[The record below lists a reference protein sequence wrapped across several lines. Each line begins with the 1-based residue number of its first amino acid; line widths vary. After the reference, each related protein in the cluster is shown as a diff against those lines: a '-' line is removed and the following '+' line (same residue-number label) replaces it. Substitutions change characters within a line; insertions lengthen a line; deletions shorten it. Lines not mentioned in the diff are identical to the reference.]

1 MSRFVAAVASI
12 FLAFTSVLLAG
23 SPAQAASIYA
33 AGSSNV
39 SMAYI
44 GFQGGSEFSPVNC
57 GSESLVTSIMTTT
70 GGTIAQGYG
79 ARCNKFGD
87 NGAQID
93 GFQTLIYSPINTVTT
108 TRICPTGQVVIG
120 IKVNKGTYAIS
131 AGAICAD
138 PGTWANESYVGDSSE
153 TVESRCA
160 VGSAV
165 IGIWGRSGSSVDAMG
180 IVCRATNFITLPT
193 TSNTG
198 AVTYSGNATV
208 GNTFTATQTYNNATS
223 ISYQWQVYNTSSS
236 AWENISGA
244 TSSTFTATLA
254 QVGKQIRV
262 STTGNNSSGSSA
274 ASVTSATSALGLA
287 TPTRPDLQASSD
299 FGFSSTDNYTND
311 NTPTFD
317 LAGYEVGADVIIT
330 GYRSYPSA
338 VTVTC
343 EVLLTTS
350 GNQNCTFPALADGT
364 YSITAIQRKGSTSS
378 SATTGFNLTIRTVGP
393 RVNAIQFVPA
403 LTKNHTV
410 NVEITYDSTIWDTPS
425 AFSQDAIELSGISS
439 GWTVSSLARHPSN
452 SSKVLLTL
460 TQSGNLVFEG
470 DLTITAK
477 AGLAQ
482 DQFGQQSLASAITA
496 TGNFDETRPWAAWS
510 GTPTAGTNKGKTAD
524 KLPLTLTFSEPIRS
538 LDATDFSFTG
548 VGATGCA
555 AEVSATSIA
564 QNATS
569 PYAVTVNITS
579 CTANGLVNVTLN
591 ADSVHDYTDT
601 TGNLGP
607 ATALTAS
614 FTRDITAPTI
624 TAISKTV
631 DGTDVNY
638 EVTFSEPVA
647 GFTAAD
653 ITVAHTLAGEAAN
666 WTIGTVTLKAGTDST
681 YLFTVSNSNAKTGTL
696 SISISG
702 AGVTDL
708 PGNTLTATM
717 PITSGGNVSNAT
729 LYYLPRFTINT
740 LTMIGPDAVE
750 LASNFVLDGRG
761 GSITGFRINLT
772 NAQSGDTFGFTS
784 TSGFASSS
792 SSTSNNGVSTATITI
807 SASNKTDGEWQAAIR
822 NITIRNTA
830 GSSASTASRN
840 FEFVVT
846 PNNTYAG
853 DSVADG
859 LSQTATTT
867 VDLIGPALSS
877 FTTTAPTGRSNVAGF
892 TVNFTFSEAF
902 RNFANTDVVLSGT
915 GTTGCTVGTPTAAS
929 DGTAP
934 YESAVTITGCSGN
947 GTIIA
952 TLAANS
958 INDMVGPTGNAGPVA
973 TQLAS
978 FTRDAVAPTLSSVA
992 KTTGEL
998 SVTYEYA
1005 FSESIDGLDIDALT
1019 ISHTGTG
1026 GTTGWSMSTPTIKS
1040 GTTSTYVFTLSRT
1053 TEVSGDLSITLK
1065 TADVTDLAG
1074 NPVTGTG
1081 AVVDGSGQNASLVT
1095 FYYLPTFDIG
1105 ALTPGGKVA
1114 TSLAPTFALDAKG
1127 GTVAGLRVKIT
1138 NNRQT
1143 GDTLAFTNNSSTNFG
1158 SVVSASSTSGT
1169 LELTY
1174 TGSAPTATQWQN
1186 AFRAIKYSNT
1196 DSAATNATRSF
1207 EFHVR
1212 PLLGYVYETEHFY
1225 EFVPTVGTYAVGKAA
1240 AANLTFSGLQGYLM
1254 TPSTQAEMSWLS
1266 TINDEAWI
1274 AVYDKFA
1281 NEQFYWDAGPTNG
1294 QLIAVGERFWGGN
1307 QP

>member
-1 MSRFVAAVASI
+1 MSRFVVAALAFALSWAGTTGGLTTPALAAVSCPTNWTVSGIQCQRTFTPATAGVFTVPAGVTRINATIIGGGGGTGGGDGAFIGGSASKAGDVQG
-12 FLAFTSVLLAG
+12 FFTVSEGDQLGIYPGFKGANGGSAINSAWGGAG
-23 SPAQAASIYA
+23 GADTYPHSDADYRGGTGGIVGTYGTSGGGGGGGAASIITLGTSSTSLKFGA
-33 AGSSNV
+33 GGAGGGGGASNTRTGGTGVDTAGSSLNTYGQNGASV
-39 SMAYI
+39 QTGYD
-44 GFQGGSEFSPVNC
+44 GGSGGGGGGGFNGAAGGSVTLY
-57 GSESLVTSIMTTT
+57 GSEYVGE
-70 GGTIAQGYG
+70 GGTRGTSRQSNGSFTNTLNSM
-79 ARCNKFGD
+79 RSNTGD
-87 NGAQID
+87 GWILLYFD
-93 GFQTLIYSPINTVTT
+93 GTEAP
-108 TRICPTGQVVIG
+108 VIS
-120 IKVNKGTYAIS
+120 GTPSLLPS
-131 AGAICAD
+131 AGVKVGNTITASATYT
-138 PGTWANESYVGDSSE
+138 GTPTPTKYYQFQAYNSSTSSWE
-153 TVESRCA
+153 DI
-160 VGSAV
+160 GSA
-165 IGIWGRSGSSVDAMG
+165 
-180 IVCRATNFITLPT
+180 T
-193 TSNTG
+193 TSNTF
-198 AVTYSGNATV
+198 VT
-208 GNTFTATQTYNNATS
+208 
-223 ISYQWQVYNTSSS
+223 
-236 AWENISGA
+236 
-244 TSSTFTATLA
+244 TLA
-254 QVGKQIRV
+254 QVGKQVRV
-262 STTGNNSSGSSA
+262 GIYATNTAGT
-274 ASVTSATSALGLA
+274 SVTTYPTQTPTIGLA
-287 TPTRPDLQASSD
+287 TPTAPDLQTGSD
-299 FGFSSTDNYTND
+299 LGTSNTDNITND

-317 LAGYEVGADVIIT
+317 LAGYVTGTDVIVT
-330 GYRSYPSA
+330 ATKSGT
-338 VTVTC
+338 TVTC

-350 GNQNCTFPALADGT
+350 GNQNCTFAALADGT
-364 YSITAIQRKGSTSS
+364 WAITAIQRKDSTSS
-378 SATTGFNLTIRTVGP
+378 SASSAFNLTIDTAGP
-393 RVNAIQFVPA
+393 QVTAITFVPT

-410 NVEITYDSTIWDTPS
+410 NVEVTFNEPILSTAGTL
-425 AFSQDAIELSGISS
+425 SQDAIELTGISS
-439 GWTVSSLARHPSN
+439 GWTVS
-452 SSKVLLTL
+452 TL
-460 TQSGNLVFEG
+460 TRDAGNTSKAVFTLSQSGNLAFEG
-470 DLTITAK
+470 DLTLRAT

-482 DQFGQQSLASAITA
+482 DQFGQQSLASAMQA

-510 GTPTAGTNKGKTAD
+510 GTPTADTIKGKTAD
-524 KLPLTLTFSEPIRS
+524 KLPLTLTFSEPIRGLANS
-538 LDATDFSFTG
+538 DFSFTG
-548 VGATGCA
+548 AGATGCA
-555 AEVSATSIA
+555 AEISATSIA

-579 CTANGLVNVTLN
+579 CTASGLVNVTLN

-607 ATALTAS
+607 ATALTTS

-638 EVTFSEPVA
+638 EVTFSEPVT

-717 PITSGGNVSNAT
+717 PTTSGGNDSNAT

-740 LTMIGPDAVE
+740 LTMIGPDAVA

-772 NAQSGDTFGFTS
+772 NAQSGDNFGFTA

-792 SSTSNNGVSTATITI
+792 SSTSNNGVATASITI
-807 SASNKTDGEWQAAIR
+807 SASNKTEAEWQAAIR
-822 NITIRNTA
+822 NITVRNTA
-830 GSSASTASRN
+830 GSSASTATRN

-859 LSQTATTT
+859 LTQTATTT
-867 VDLIGPALSS
+867 VDLTGPALSS
-877 FTTTAPTGRSNVAGF
+877 FTTTAPTGRSNLAGF

-902 RNFANTDVVLSGT
+902 RNFANTDVLLTGT

-934 YESAVTITGCSGN
+934 YESAVTIIGCSGN

-978 FTRDAVAPTLSSVA
+978 FTRDGIAPTLSSVA

-1019 ISHTGTG
+1019 ISHTGIG

-1074 NPVTGTG
+1074 NTLTGTG
-1081 AVVDGSGQNASLVT
+1081 AIVDGNGDNSSLVT
-1095 FYYLPTFDIG
+1095 FYYLPTFNIG
-1105 ALTPGGKVA
+1105 SLNAGGKSPSV
-1114 TSLAPTFALDAKG
+1114 LAPNFTLDAKG
-1127 GTVAGLRVKIT
+1127 GTVAG
-1138 NNRQT
+1138 
-1143 GDTLAFTNNSSTNFG
+1143 
-1158 SVVSASSTSGT
+1158 
-1169 LELTY
+1169 
-1174 TGSAPTATQWQN
+1174 
-1186 AFRAIKYSNT
+1186 
-1196 DSAATNATRSF
+1196 
-1207 EFHVR
+1207 
-1212 PLLGYVYETEHFY
+1212 
-1225 EFVPTVGTYAVGKAA
+1225 
-1240 AANLTFSGLQGYLM
+1240 
-1254 TPSTQAEMSWLS
+1254 
-1266 TINDEAWI
+1266 
-1274 AVYDKFA
+1274 
-1281 NEQFYWDAGPTNG
+1281 
-1294 QLIAVGERFWGGN
+1294 
-1307 QP
+1307 